1 MTILQAC
8 GNIKKKLAGDHM
20 IDIKKTLREFGL
32 TQKEFAEKLELSRP
46 TLDTYI
52 QLYESGKEIPK
63 EKYRIIFSCLFEN
76 DYSREEFENELQD
89 LIGLLE
95 RDKRY
100 GTADLSAEASD
111 YVSTIMNQMRKD
123 LRSEEWNRDIYCFI
137 NILLSNY
144 KTNKIF
150 KELSSYFV
158 YLNGIKKIE
167 EIQEEQISYLANY
180 YKVFHELKETPE
192 KYERKDYEAFLVRCQ
207 EIDNEK
213 KQRQEKKKEALKEQ
227 IHKML
232 VEKEKL
238 GVELSEED
246 IIHALR
252 EQLVEKKE
260 N

>member
-1 MTILQAC
+1 
-8 GNIKKKLAGDHM
+8 M
-20 IDIKKTLREFGL
+20 IDIKKKLREVGL

-52 QLYESGKEIPK
+52 QLYECGKEIPK
-63 EKYRIIFSCLFEN
+63 EKYRIIFSNLFEN
-76 DYSREEFENELQD
+76 EYSKEEFEKELQG
-89 LIGLLE
+89 LVGLLE

-123 LRSEEWNRDIYCFI
+123 MRSEEWDSDIYCFI
-137 NILLSNY
+137 NILLANY

-167 EIQEEQISYLANY
+167 EISEEEVSYLANY
-180 YKVFHELKETPE
+180 YKVFRELKEFPE
-192 KYERKDYEAFLVRCQ
+192 RYERKDYEAFLNRCH
-207 EIDNEK
+207 EIDIEK
-213 KQRQEKKKEALKEQ
+213 KQRQEQKKEALKEQ